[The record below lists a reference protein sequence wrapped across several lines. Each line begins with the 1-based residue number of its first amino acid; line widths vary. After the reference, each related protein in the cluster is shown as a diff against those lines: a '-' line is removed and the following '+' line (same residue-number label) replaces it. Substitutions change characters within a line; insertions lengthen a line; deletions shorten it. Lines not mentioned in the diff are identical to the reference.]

1 MYKNE
6 ILELQEISQRQLL
19 KQENKKEI
27 ISANIFLLE
36 NSMDKGAWWVTVCG
50 AAKGSTWLSN

>member
-1 MYKNE
+1 MHKNG
-6 ILELQEISQRQLL
+6 ISELQEICQRQLF

-36 NSMDKGAWWVTVCG
+36 NSMDKGAWRVTVHG
-50 AAKGSTWLSN
+50 AAKSWT

>member
-27 ISANIFLLE
+27 ISTNIFLLE
-36 NSMDKGAWWVTVCG
+36 NSMDKGALWVTVRG
-50 AAKGSTWLSN
+50 AAKSWT

>member
-1 MYKNE
+1 MYKNG
-6 ILELQEISQRQLL
+6 ILEMQEISQRQLF

-36 NSMDKGAWWVTVCG
+36 NSIDKGAWQVTVHG
-50 AAKGSTWLSN
+50 AAKTWT